1 MIEKTLKSGRKVLI
15 KDMSLDDIDECK
27 DTIDIEFSN
36 GQAKHIRNV
45 NKSRTKWLRKGI
57 AGGDFKNWKPNLELE
72 APDAVIK
79 QLSDTEKEE
88 LHGLIQEAQ
97 SLGEDMPSNLK

>member
-1 MIEKTLKSGRKVLI
+1 MLEKKLKSGRKVLI

-27 DTIDIEFSN
+27 DTLDIEFTD

-45 NKSRTKWLRKGI
+45 NKARTKWLRKGLG
-57 AGGDFKNWKPNLELE
+57 GGDFKNWKPNGTD
-72 APDAVIK
+72 APDAAIK
-79 QLSDTEKEE
+79 QLSDIEKEE